1 MSGMREGINS
11 GRPRANFPRKFKGRH
26 KKKSLSPQISEGKS
40 KRSQRSVKETNKWKW
55 KLKTK
60 LFQVFG
66 DSTSDEGVTVD
77 ESALETLYGV
87 QFTLSSLLIKPHLFI
102 LPPTKQHHSFLRNLT
117 PFIHSQ
123 DYLVTHILLPVCWN
137 HVELHFEQ
145 RLNNLFTVFLSFFFF
160 SVFWMIQTTGPWRTT
175 LNGILKM

>member
-26 KKKSLSPQISEGKS
+26 KKKSLSPQISKGKS

-102 LPPTKQHHSFLRNLT
+102 LPPTKQHYSFFRHLT
-117 PFIHSQ
+117 PFTYTTASVLKSRWI
-123 DYLVTHILLPVCWN
+123 
-137 HVELHFEQ
+137 HFEQ
-145 RLNNLFTVFLSFFFF
+145 RLNNIFTVFLSLFF
-160 SVFWMIQTTGPWRTT
+160 SVYIEWSKLRALGGQH
-175 LNGILKM
+175 

>member
-102 LPPTKQHHSFLRNLT
+102 LPPTKQHHSFFRHLT
-117 PFIHSQ
+117 PFTYTTASVLKSRWITLWTKTKQ
-123 DYLVTHILLPVCWN
+123 HIYSIPVA
-137 HVELHFEQ
+137 
-145 RLNNLFTVFLSFFFF
+145 FFF
-160 SVFWMIQTTGPWRTT
+160 SVYWMIQTTGPWRTT